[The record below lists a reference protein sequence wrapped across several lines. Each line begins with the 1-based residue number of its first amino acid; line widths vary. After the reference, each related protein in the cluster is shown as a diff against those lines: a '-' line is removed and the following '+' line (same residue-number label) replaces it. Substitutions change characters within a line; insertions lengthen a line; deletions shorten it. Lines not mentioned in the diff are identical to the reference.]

1 MKTIVSVSAL
11 WLLAS
16 LAAHCAP
23 APSSSATATA
33 ATNLAPSLLVV
44 EFQLQKNKGE
54 TPRGAG
60 LLERCP
66 SCGKFHVDQAAE
78 MLQEERPLAL
88 AGYLLADGKV
98 VLEDPLIHPRFIQSI
113 RVRLGSA
120 SVSARL
126 SAYARH
132 KLALMLE
139 LSAPLPGARPLQFD
153 TRGEEPFLLDH
164 FLSGNGEW
172 LQSITPLA
180 NAIAVRANSVA
191 IVSSPAPGLIL
202 DSRGVP
208 VGLQF
213 DAELPLDGSWKGTP
227 LDWIWAPMDTV
238 QDHLRELEKSTSQT
252 LLKVTLGFRS
262 PKQRPEQQMRYAPM
276 GAEDDN
282 STEQNALGVVVK
294 PDQVVVLASLK
305 SKTTARLEKITVHPA
320 NGSPVEARFH
330 ASLKHFGCFLAKL
343 ESPLPRVI
351 GDSGRNIVTYRDERI
366 FFVDL
371 NVQGGKRVGFYQP
384 GGISFYKLRAQ
395 GRPYPELVGDYA
407 RTFLFDWSGNLL
419 AMPLKERQTLSTE
432 EFHEAANEAIS
443 TPFRYVLDSLAQLS
457 DCSDPANVPLTE
469 AEDSRLAWL
478 GVELQPLNKDLARV
492 NKVSDETRDGETGA
506 LVTYV
511 YEGSPAAKTG
521 LEPGNILLRVRSR
534 AQPSAIDIKIE
545 DDRQRLQ
552 DFPWDR
558 LDEVPEQFLDR
569 IPSPW
574 PSPENNFTRLLTG
587 LGFGNE
593 FNLEF
598 VKNSQLTNCNFKVEA
613 SPAHFDAAERYKA
626 ENLGVTVKNLTY
638 EVRRYLQ
645 RGSEEPGVVISKVEQ
660 GSKAAVAGI
669 KPFELITHVND
680 QPLAS
685 VKEFQ
690 KLATQPGVLRL
701 SIKRMDKGRIVKLT
715 GGQ

>member
-1 MKTIVSVSAL
+1 
-11 WLLAS
+11 
-16 LAAHCAP
+16 
-23 APSSSATATA
+23 
-33 ATNLAPSLLVV
+33 
-44 EFQLQKNKGE
+44 
-54 TPRGAG
+54 
-60 LLERCP
+60 
-66 SCGKFHVDQAAE
+66 
-78 MLQEERPLAL
+78 
-88 AGYLLADGKV
+88 
-98 VLEDPLIHPRFIQSI
+98 
-113 RVRLGSA
+113 
-120 SVSARL
+120 
-126 SAYARH
+126 
-132 KLALMLE
+132 
-139 LSAPLPGARPLQFD
+139 
-153 TRGEEPFLLDH
+153 
-164 FLSGNGEW
+164 
-172 LQSITPLA
+172 
-180 NAIAVRANSVA
+180 
-191 IVSSPAPGLIL
+191 
-202 DSRGVP
+202 
-208 VGLQF
+208 
-213 DAELPLDGSWKGTP
+213 
-227 LDWIWAPMDTV
+227 
-238 QDHLRELEKSTSQT
+238 
-252 LLKVTLGFRS
+252 
-262 PKQRPEQQMRYAPM
+262 MRYAPM

-545 DDRQRLQ
+545 DDAAPESAIGAPEHATVDQVQLQGGLAGAAMVPGLIPPVIKPIPARLIEGREDQ
-552 DFPWDR
+552 HRVITELVLTVPPLPDIHYFQQCPRSELPLFPVTDHR
-558 LDEVPEQFLDR
+558 EDA
-569 IPSPW
+569 
-574 PSPENNFTRLLTG
+574 
-587 LGFGNE
+587 
-593 FNLEF
+593 
-598 VKNSQLTNCNFKVEA
+598 VEA
-613 SPAHFDAAERYKA
+613 ALAVRAPHNLRINVDCLCGYCNHFTCHPHPSIVGALGGKR
-626 ENLGVTVKNLTY
+626 ENGDRTLG
-638 EVRRYLQ
+638 
-645 RGSEEPGVVISKVEQ
+645 G
-660 GSKAAVAGI
+660 
-669 KPFELITHVND
+669 
-680 QPLAS
+680 
-685 VKEFQ
+685 
-690 KLATQPGVLRL
+690 
-701 SIKRMDKGRIVKLT
+701 KRKT
-715 GGQ
+715 GGNGDRTLDGMAS